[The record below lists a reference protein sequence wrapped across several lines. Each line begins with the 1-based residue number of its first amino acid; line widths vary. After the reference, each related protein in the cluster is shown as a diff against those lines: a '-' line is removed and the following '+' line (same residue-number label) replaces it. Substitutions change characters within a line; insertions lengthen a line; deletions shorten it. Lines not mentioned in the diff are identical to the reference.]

1 MARRNLFSSYFS
13 RESLRRAEP
22 HIQKFTSKF
31 LGILQAAISE
41 DEGKTVNL
49 SMGFRC
55 LTSDVIMNF
64 SFNKPLGALD
74 SGDFE
79 FPLTRALKE
88 AVAIGQWSMY
98 FPSSFRILFQW
109 IDNLPLWFLDK
120 YMEPLA
126 LTKWCMKVNN
136 LRSIILIPSRMTL
149 QIQGCPR
156 TYTRIE
162 SSIYLIFKPPTYN
175 FRYCTQPGC
184 GERTSESYYR

>member
-22 HIQKFTSKF
+22 HIQNLISKF
-31 LGILQAAISE
+31 FGILQAAASE
-41 DEGKTVNL
+41 DKGKTVNL
-49 SMGFRC
+49 SLGFRC

-88 AVAIGQWSMY
+88 AVAVGQWVVY
-98 FPSSFRILFQW
+98 FPSSFRTLFQW
-109 IDNLPLWFLDK
+109 IDNLPLWFLER
-120 YMEPLA
+120 YMKSLA

-136 LRSIILIPSRMTL
+136 LRSIFIP
-149 QIQGCPR
+149 G
-156 TYTRIE
+156 
-162 SSIYLIFKPPTYN
+162 K
-175 FRYCTQPGC
+175 
-184 GERTSESYYR
+184 

>member
-22 HIQKFTSKF
+22 HIQNLISKF
-31 LGILQAAISE
+31 LSILQGAASE

-74 SGDFE
+74 SGEFE

-88 AVAIGQWSMY
+88 AVAISQWSVY

-109 IDNLPLWFLDK
+109 IDNLPLWVLDR
-120 YMEPLA
+120 YMKPLA
-126 LTKWCMKVNN
+126 LTKWCIKVNN
-136 LRSIILIPSRMTL
+136 LRSIFLIPS
-149 QIQGCPR
+149 
-156 TYTRIE
+156 
-162 SSIYLIFKPPTYN
+162 K
-175 FRYCTQPGC
+175 
-184 GERTSESYYR
+184 